1 VACGLLCLIDVIPTN
16 DTLPIWLKPFRRRRR
31 VVLPSPTGPLQQVA
45 APTAPDPVAPEH
57 GTDEPK
63 ENRYLDLL
71 PSRDEIASRCP
82 PPVTRRI
89 PRAARPTRLPAP
101 AEPARRILP
110 KRQERPDPTVE
121 PAHPPTQLNME
132 AVLLPALAGGE
143 IEEFEEFEEFEDVP
157 AELRSPLRRTV
168 LLAVAAGAVISLAL
182 GLIVV
187 LVMVVSGP
195 APVAADPQPAPAV
208 AAPET
213 PPAKP
218 AVNTTRHMVFA
229 PEPIDAVAEE
239 QAEPEVVAPAPRRRR
254 RPALRRRSHHRPR
267 RQVDADALLMAGGG
281 TQAREAPA
289 PARVDADA
297 LLAAGTTKPRPARRA
312 RSTQGV
318 VIPGLRVPSWMR

>member
-1 VACGLLCLIDVIPTN
+1 MIPTN

-31 VVLPSPTGPLQQVA
+31 VVLPAPTGPLQQIA
-45 APTAPDPVAPEH
+45 APTAPDPVAPES

-71 PSRDEIASRCP
+71 PSLDEIASRCP
-82 PPVTRRI
+82 PPETRRI

-110 KRQERPDPTVE
+110 TRPERPDPTVE

-143 IEEFEEFEEFEDVP
+143 IEEVEDLEVLP

-168 LLAVAAGAVISLAL
+168 LLAVAAGTVISLAL

-187 LVMVVSGP
+187 LVMVVSSGP
-195 APVAADPQPAPAV
+195 APADQVAPAQAAPAV
-208 AAPET
+208 ATPTT

-218 AVNTTRHMVFA
+218 APVNVAPHLVFD
-229 PEPIDAVAEE
+229 PDPVDAVAEGE
-239 QAEPEVVAPAPRRRR
+239 AEEEVVEPAPRRRR
-254 RPALRRRSHHRPR
+254 RRHRPR
-267 RQVDADALLMAGGG
+267 RQVNADALLTAGGG
-281 TQAREAPA
+281 STQAA
-289 PARVDADA
+289 VDADA
-297 LLAAGTTKPRPARRA
+297 LLAAGTRSRPAKRSLRP
-312 RSTQGV
+312 RSTRGV
-318 VIPGLRVPSWMR
+318 VVPGLRVPGWMR